1 MAVKV
6 GDLYARLGMDVSE
19 FQEGLQKAGQ
29 SLQDVA
35 DKMIKV
41 GASMTAAITAPLTG
55 IAAASLSQFS
65 SFEASM
71 NKVEALLRDFS
82 NNSPEYLK
90 NFKGEMDDLSKL
102 TIKLGQDTQY
112 SSQQVA
118 DAMTKLASS
127 GFSAVQIMQ
136 GLPGV
141 LSLAASGQLELASAA
156 EIAAAIMG
164 GFGLQ
169 ASEIGRVADILAKSA
184 SSSAT
189 TVEELGFAFKYVGPV
204 AKAAG
209 LTLNET
215 AAALQVLANA
225 GIRGEKAGTAIRN
238 MISDLLNP
246 SKEAAELM
254 QRLGVHVTDVSGKM
268 LPLADIIDQFKKAQ
282 IGVAD
287 AFTIWGQRASDVLP
301 LLAAGG
307 DKIRNLT
314 KELQNAEGAAKQ
326 MSDTMRRG
334 LGGAQE
340 EFFGSLETLGIA
352 IGKVLAPALEQ
363 LYRTGIQVLNW
374 VTDMVAAFGK
384 LPQPVQTTVMAIA
397 GLAAAVGPLLLAL
410 GGLVKALPLISEG
423 FALVTAAKGALV
435 SGFTSL
441 SGIIEN
447 VVFALRNNMVSALSG
462 AELAIVRVG
471 QAAILAGGAFVGWQ
485 LGSWLRDNIPAV
497 REFGN
502 ALGSAIDR
510 VTGLG
515 TAISYITGAQGNL
528 KRSNEDLAFSVQ
540 KLEAALRAKGV
551 AVSQGSMSLEE
562 YAGKLREMIATVS
575 TAPQAVQ
582 SAGQAIAELKRVTDS
597 VASISSK
604 ISIGLDAAGM
614 QKARA
619 ELEAYRDRIIEIQK
633 QVEEAAKAGKI
644 SRGDQVQIEKQLADA
659 MSQVKAQLA
668 LVGGEAQTTS
678 HSLGALAKNSDE
690 AKEAARRMKEAHHEA
705 AQSLKRLRDILDDL
719 PKDYASFKHM
729 EEQGFNASAAIR
741 QLQEYIRD
749 LSYAYSQSLN
759 PALAQHIT
767 TADLAIQKL
776 RELQRASQAEDME
789 RGWQRLSEYAQKAA
803 SDLRNLSAPPEL
815 ISSLT
820 VLGDRAKET
829 YGQIDDAYK
838 ALGITSQ
845 YVLANQATKTKEA
858 FDVITKAYEDGK
870 ATLLE
875 YKQAYLAMLES
886 QIAVKVNAGEDVSTM
901 VANAKAVKDEIEQMV
916 SVANI
921 GKKQMDD
928 LNVLGRQIS
937 TILSDMGRGLADAI
951 LSGRN
956 LGEVITNVFDQILRA
971 VLRFVLEGM
980 INGIIKWFKEADNQA
995 LLFGGNVLGIFGK
1008 IGDAIKGL
1016 FGGGGGAAAP
1026 SVPTPG
1032 TGGGGGGGGTS
1043 GAGGGVA
1050 GAGGFMAWTNLFT
1063 GIADAIFGG
1072 LQYFQG
1078 RRIEKDVGRIEVT
1091 TREIFSQLLAIQ
1103 DTLNKWLPGID
1114 PAGNYQ
1120 LDTIR
1125 TMTGMI
1131 HDELVTI
1138 KEQCY
1143 DIHPILQTL
1152 QEINT
1157 RLGSQAAQSKTAL
1170 PSETKMAMF
1179 GDSLTRVSET
1189 ALQASDGLEDVGKAA
1204 REASET
1210 STAAAATTAKAST
1223 SLADA
1228 MNRTATMHSETLTN
1242 VARSADSLSRSAGS
1256 ASTTLQYA
1264 SEAGE
1269 AATDSLYDLEDAAS
1283 SASASTVDYA
1293 RTQGGVASLTLKT
1306 IDTLNEGISKV
1317 AETMKQAGIRLLDDS
1332 SQFLNSPSYKQTPA
1346 PAPAFSSPG
1355 GITWTP
1361 IDKNFTINVN
1371 AETSDGKRIANTIV
1385 TTLRMHGVDL

>member
-19 FQEGLQKAGQ
+19 FQEGLQKAGH

-41 GASMTAAITAPLTG
+41 GASMTAAITAPLAG

-90 NFKGEMDDLSKL
+90 NFKGEMDELSKL
-102 TIKLGQDTQY
+102 TIKLGQETQY

-118 DAMTKLASS
+118 DAMAKLAAS
-127 GFSAVQIMQ
+127 GFSAMEIMQ

-141 LSLAASGQLELASAA
+141 LSLAAAGQLELASAA

-169 ASEIGRVADILAKSA
+169 ASDIGRVADILAKSA

-209 LTLNET
+209 LSLSET

-225 GIRGEKAGTAIRN
+225 GIRGEKAGTAVRN
-238 MISDLLNP
+238 MIADLLNP

-254 QRLGVHVTDVSGKM
+254 QRLGIQVTDVSGKM

-287 AFTIWGQRASDVLP
+287 AFTIWGQRASDVFP
-301 LLAAGG
+301 LIAAGG
-307 DKIRNLT
+307 DKIRDLT
-314 KELQNAEGAAKQ
+314 KELQNADGAAKQ

-352 IGKVLAPALEQ
+352 VGRVLAPAMEQ
-363 LYRTGIQVLNW
+363 LYRTGLQVLNW

-384 LPQPVQTTVMAIA
+384 LPQPVQTTVMAVA

-410 GGLVKALPLISEG
+410 GGLVKMLPLISEG
-423 FALVTAAKGALV
+423 FALVAAAKTALI

-441 SGIIEN
+441 SGAVGN
-447 VVFALRNNMVSALSG
+447 VVFALRNNMVGALSG
-462 AELAIVRVG
+462 AELAIARLG

-485 LGSWLRDNIPAV
+485 LGSWLRNNIPAV
-497 REFGN
+497 REFGD
-502 ALGSAIDR
+502 ALGAAIDK

-515 TAISYITGAQGNL
+515 TAISYISGAQGNL
-528 KRSNEDLAFSVQ
+528 KRANEDLAFSVQ

-551 AVSQGSMSLEE
+551 SVSQGSLSLEE
-562 YAGKLREMIATVS
+562 YATKLRSMVATIN

-582 SAGQAIAELKRVTDS
+582 SAGQAIADLKRITDS
-597 VASISSK
+597 VASIGSK
-604 ISIGLDAAGM
+604 ISIGLDSAGM

-644 SRGDQVQIEKQLADA
+644 SRGEQVQIEKQLAEA
-659 MSQVKAQLA
+659 MSQVKSQLA

-678 HSLGALAKNSDE
+678 RSLGAVAKNSEE
-690 AKEAARRMKEAHHEA
+690 AKEAAQRMKQAHHEA

-719 PKDYASFKHM
+719 PKDYASFKRM

-759 PALAQHIT
+759 PALTQHIT
-767 TADLAIQKL
+767 TADLAVQKL
-776 RELQRASQAEDME
+776 RELQRAAQAEEME
-789 RGWQRLSEYAQKAA
+789 RGWRRLSEYAQKAA
-803 SDLRNLSAPPEL
+803 SDLKNLSAPPEL
-815 ISSLT
+815 LSSLT
-820 VLGDRAKET
+820 ILGERAKET
-829 YGQIDDAYK
+829 YGKIDEAYK
-838 ALGITSQ
+838 TLGITSQ
-845 YVLANQATKTKEA
+845 YVLTDQATKTKEA
-858 FDVITKAYEDGK
+858 FDVITKAYQDGK

-875 YKQAYLAMLES
+875 YKRAYLAMLES
-886 QIAVKVNAGEDVSTM
+886 QIAVKLNAGEDVSAM
-901 VANAKAVKDEIEQMV
+901 VANAKAVKEEIEKMV
-916 SVANI
+916 SVANT

-928 LNVLGRQIS
+928 LAVLGRQIS
-937 TILSDMGRGLADAI
+937 TILSDMGKGLADAI

-956 LGEVITNVFDQILRA
+956 LGEVMTNVFDQILRA

-980 INGIIKWFKEADNQA
+980 INGVIKWFKEADNQA
-995 LLFGGNVLGIFGK
+995 LLFGNNVLGIFGK
-1008 IGDAIKGL
+1008 IGDALKGL
-1016 FGGGGGAAAP
+1016 FGGGGGAATP

-1032 TGGGGGGGGTS
+1032 TGGGGSGGAK
-1043 GAGGGVA
+1043 GAGGGM
-1050 GAGGFMAWTNLFT
+1050 AGGFMAWTNLFT
-1063 GIADAIFGG
+1063 GIVDAIFGG

-1103 DTLNKWLPGID
+1103 DTLNKWLPGVD

-1125 TMTGMI
+1125 VMTGMI

-1143 DIHPILQTL
+1143 NIHPILQTL

-1157 RLGSQAAQSKTAL
+1157 RIGGLSAQSKSAV
-1170 PSETKMAMF
+1170 PSEQKMAMF
-1179 GDSLTRVSET
+1179 EDSLTRVSET
-1189 ALQASDGLEDVGKAA
+1189 ASEASDGLEDVGRKA
-1204 REASET
+1204 RNASET
-1210 STAAAATTAKAST
+1210 HMAATTTTAKAST

-1228 MNRTATMHSETLTN
+1228 MRRTATMQGEALTD
-1242 VARSADSLSRSAGS
+1242 VARSADSLSRSTGS
-1256 ASTTLQYA
+1256 ASTAMQYA

-1269 AATDSLYDLEDAAS
+1269 AVADSFYDLEGAAR
-1283 SASASTVDYA
+1283 SASVSTEDYA
-1293 RTQGGVASLTLKT
+1293 RVQGGITTLTLKT
-1306 IDTLNEGISKV
+1306 MDTLNEGISKV
-1317 AETMKQAGIRLLDDS
+1317 AEAVKQAGVRLLDDS
-1332 SQFLNSPSYKQTPA
+1332 TQFFNTQTYKQAPT

-1355 GITWTP
+1355 GITWIP

>member
-19 FQEGLQKAGQ
+19 FQEGLQKASQ

-41 GASMTAAITAPLTG
+41 GASMTAAITAPLAG
-55 IAAASLSQFS
+55 IAAASLSQFT

-90 NFKGEMDDLSKL
+90 NFKSELDELSKL
-102 TIKLGQDTQY
+102 TIKLGQETQY

-127 GFSAVQIMQ
+127 GFSAIEILQ

-141 LSLAASGQLELASAA
+141 LSLAASGQLELADAA

-164 GFGLQ
+164 GFQLQ
-169 ASEIGRVADILAKSA
+169 ASEIGRVADILARSA

-209 LTLNET
+209 LSLSET
-215 AAALQVLANA
+215 AAALEILANA
-225 GIRGEKAGTAIRN
+225 GIRGEKAGTAVRN
-238 MISDLLNP
+238 MIADLLNP

-254 QRLGVHVTDVSGKM
+254 QRLGIHITDVSGKI

-301 LLAAGG
+301 LIAAGG
-307 DKIRNLT
+307 DTIRDLT

-334 LGGAQE
+334 LGGARE

-352 IGKVLAPALEQ
+352 VGKVLAPAIEQ
-363 LYRTGIQVLNW
+363 LYKSGIQLLNW
-374 VTDMVAAFGK
+374 TTDMVTAFGK
-384 LPQPVQTTVMAIA
+384 LPQPVQNTVLAITA
-397 GLAAAVGPLLLAL
+397 LTAAVGPLLLAL
-410 GGLVKALPLISEG
+410 GGLAKALPLISEG
-423 FALVTAAKGALV
+423 FALVTAAKAALI
-435 SGFTSL
+435 SGFASL
-441 SGIIEN
+441 SGVVGN
-447 VVFALRNNMVSALSG
+447 VVFALRNNMVGALNG
-462 AELAIVRVG
+462 AELAIARLG
-471 QAAILAGGAFVGWQ
+471 QAAILAGGAFAGWQ
-485 LGSWLRDNIPAV
+485 LGSWLRNNIPAI
-497 REFGN
+497 REFGD
-502 ALGSAIDR
+502 ALGSAIDK

-515 TAISYITGAQGNL
+515 TAISYISGAQGNL
-528 KRSNEDLAFSVQ
+528 KRANEDLAFSVQ

-551 AVSQGSMSLEE
+551 AVSQGSLSLEE
-562 YAGKLREMIATVS
+562 YASKLRAMIATVNA
-575 TAPQAVQ
+575 APQAVQ
-582 SAGQAIAELKRVTDS
+582 NAGQAIAELKRVTDS

-619 ELEAYRDRIIEIQK
+619 QLEAYRDRIIEIQK
-633 QVEEAAKAGKI
+633 QVEEAARAGKI
-644 SRGDQVQIEKQLADA
+644 SRGEQVQIERQLAEA
-659 MSQVKAQLA
+659 MSQVKSQLA
-668 LVGGEAQTTS
+668 LVGGEAQATS
-678 HSLGALAKNSDE
+678 RSLGAVAKNSEE
-690 AKEAARRMKEAHHEA
+690 AQEAARRMKEAHQEA
-705 AQSLKRLRDILDDL
+705 VQSLKRLRDILDDL
-719 PKDYASFKHM
+719 PKDYASFKRM
-729 EEQGFNASAAIR
+729 EEQGFSASAAIR
-741 QLQEYIRD
+741 QLQDYIRD
-749 LSYAYSQSLN
+749 LSFAYSQSLN
-759 PALAQHIT
+759 PALTQHIT

-776 RELQRASQAEDME
+776 RELQRAAQAEEME

-803 SDLRNLSAPPEL
+803 SDLRNLTAPPEL

-820 VLGDRAKET
+820 VLGERAAET
-829 YGQIDDAYK
+829 YGKIDEAYK

-845 YVLANQATKTKEA
+845 YVLADQAAKTKEA

-886 QIAVKVNAGEDVSTM
+886 QIAVKVNAGEDVSSM
-901 VANAKAVKDEIEQMV
+901 VANAKAVKDEIEKMV

-928 LNVLGRQIS
+928 LAVLGRQIS
-937 TILSDMGRGLADAI
+937 TIISDMGKGLADAI

-956 LGEVITNVFDQILRA
+956 LGEVMTNVFDQILRA

-980 INGIIKWFKEADNQA
+980 INGVIKWFKEADNQA
-995 LLFGGNVLGIFGK
+995 LLFGDKVLGVFGK
-1008 IGDAIKGL
+1008 IGDALKGL
-1016 FGGGGGAAAP
+1016 FGGGGGAATP

-1032 TGGGGGGGGTS
+1032 TGGGGGGGMT
-1043 GAGGGVA
+1043 GAGGGM
-1050 GAGGFMAWTNLFT
+1050 AGGFMAWTNLFT

-1103 DTLNKWLPGID
+1103 DTLNKWLPGVD
-1114 PAGNYQ
+1114 PASNYQ

-1125 TMTGMI
+1125 VMTGMI

-1157 RLGSQAAQSKTAL
+1157 RLGAQAAQPKNAVPSEQKTA
-1170 PSETKMAMF
+1170 MF
-1179 GDSLTRVSET
+1179 EDSLTHVSET
-1189 ALQASDGLEDVGKAA
+1189 ASEASDGLKDVGKTA

-1210 STAAAATTAKAST
+1210 STAAAATAAKAST
-1223 SLADA
+1223 SLADSMSRAAA
-1228 MNRTATMHSETLTN
+1228 MQSEALTD
-1242 VARSADSLSRSAGS
+1242 VARSAESLSRSAGS

-1269 AATDSLYDLEDAAS
+1269 TATDSLYDLEGAAR

-1317 AETMKQAGIRLLDDS
+1317 AETVKQAGIRLLEDS
-1332 SQFLNSPSYKQTPA
+1332 TQFLNSPAYKQAPA
-1346 PAPAFSSPG
+1346 SAPAFSSPG
-1355 GITWTP
+1355 GITLVP
-1361 IDKNFTINVN
+1361 IDRNFTINVN
-1371 AETSDGKRIANTIV
+1371 AETSDGKRIANSIV

>member
-6 GDLYARLGMDVSE
+6 GDLYARLGMDTSDFE
-19 FQEGLQKAGQ
+19 QGLKSTSR
-29 SLQDVA
+29 SLESLSDSFVR
-35 DKMIKV
+35 V
-41 GASMTAAITAPLTG
+41 GAAMSAAISLP
-55 IAAASLSQFS
+55 IAGALGASAKTFS
-65 SFEASM
+65 DFEASM
-71 NKVEALLRDFS
+71 NKVEALLRDFG
-82 NNSPEYLK
+82 NTSPEYLK
-90 NFKGEMDDLSKL
+90 QFKTEMDDLTKL
-102 TIKLGQDTQY
+102 TIELGQKTQY

-118 DAMTKLASS
+118 DAMTKMASA
-127 GFSAVQIMQ
+127 GFSAQQIMA

-141 LSLAASGQLELASAA
+141 LSLAASGQLALADAA

-169 ASEIGRVADILAKSA
+169 ASEMGRVADILAKAA
-184 SSSAT
+184 SSSAS
-189 TVEELGFAFKYVGPV
+189 TVEDLGFAFKYVGPV

-209 LTLNET
+209 LSLSET
-215 AAALQVLANA
+215 AAALEILANA

-238 MISDLLNP
+238 MISDLVNP
-246 SKEAAELM
+246 SNEAAKLMAELGI
-254 QRLGVHVTDVSGKM
+254 RITDVSGKL
-268 LPLADIIDQFKKAQ
+268 LPLADIIDQFKKAN
-282 IGVAD
+282 IGVAE

-307 DKIRNLT
+307 DKIRSLT
-314 KELQNAEGAAKQ
+314 QDLQGAEGAAKR
-326 MSDTMRRG
+326 MADTMRRG
-334 LGGAQE
+334 VGGAWE
-340 EFFGSLETLGIA
+340 EFTGSLETLGIA
-352 IGKVLAPALEQ
+352 IGKLLAPAIEAL
-363 LYRTGIQVLNW
+363 LRHGIDLLNW
-374 VTDMVAAFGK
+374 VTDMATAFGR
-384 LPQPVQTTVMAIA
+384 LPQPVQVAA
-397 GLAAAVGPLLLAL
+397 GALVALVTATGPVLLAL
-410 GGLVKALPLISEG
+410 GGIAKAIP
-423 FALVTAAKGALV
+423 LVTEGLGLLAAAKTAVIAGFSSLGSTLANVAFAMKNGLVPAL
-435 SGFTSL
+435 T
-441 SGIIEN
+441 
-447 VVFALRNNMVSALSG
+447 G
-462 AELAIVRVG
+462 AELAVARVA
-471 QAAILAGGAFVGWQ
+471 QAAALAGAAFVGWQ
-485 LGSWLRDNIPAV
+485 LGSWLRANIPAV
-497 REFGN
+497 REFGD
-502 ALGSAIDR
+502 AVGSAIDR

-515 TAISYITGAQGNL
+515 TAISYINGSQAKL
-528 KRSNEDLAFSVQ
+528 KQANEDLAFSVQ

-562 YAGKLREMIATVS
+562 YANKLRGMIATVN

-582 SAGQAIAELKRVTDS
+582 NAGQAIAELKRVTDS

-604 ISIGLDAAGM
+604 VSIGLDSAGM

-644 SRGDQVQIEKQLADA
+644 SRGEQVQIEKQLAEA
-659 MSQVKAQLA
+659 MSQVKSQLA

-678 HSLGALAKNSDE
+678 RSLGAVAKNSEE
-690 AKEAARRMKEAHHEA
+690 AEEAARRMKEAHQEA

-719 PKDYASFKHM
+719 PKDYASFKRM

-759 PALAQHIT
+759 PALTQHIT

-776 RELQRASQAEDME
+776 RELQRAAQAEEME

-803 SDLRNLSAPPEL
+803 SDLRNLAAPPEL

-820 VLGDRAKET
+820 ILGERAKET
-829 YGQIDDAYK
+829 YGKIDEAYK
-838 ALGITSQ
+838 TLGITSQ
-845 YVLANQATKTKEA
+845 YVLADQAAKTKEA

-870 ATLLE
+870 VTLLE

-886 QIAVKVNAGEDVSTM
+886 QIAVKVNAGEDVSAM
-901 VANAKAVKDEIEQMV
+901 VANAKAVKDEIEKMV

-928 LNVLGRQIS
+928 LAVLGRQIS
-937 TILSDMGRGLADAI
+937 TIISDMGKGLADAI
-951 LSGRN
+951 LSGRS
-956 LGEVITNVFDQILRA
+956 LGEVMTNVFDQILRA

-980 INGIIKWFKEADNQA
+980 INGVIKWFKEADNQA

-1008 IGDAIKGL
+1008 IGEAIKGL

-1026 SVPTPG
+1026 SVPTLG
-1032 TGGGGGGGGTS
+1032 TGGGGGGGTK
-1043 GAGGGVA
+1043 GAGGGMA

-1103 DTLNKWLPGID
+1103 DTLNKWLPGVD

-1125 TMTGMI
+1125 VMTGMI

-1138 KEQCY
+1138 KEQGY

-1157 RLGSQAAQSKTAL
+1157 RLGAQAAQPRAAL
-1170 PSETKMAMF
+1170 PSETRMAMF
-1179 GDSLTRVSET
+1179 DEALGQT
-1189 ALQASDGLEDVGKAA
+1189 AKSAAEASDGLDDVATSA
-1204 REASET
+1204 RSAGDTQAQASR
-1210 STAAAATTAKAST
+1210 TAERATT
-1223 SLADA
+1223 SLADSMKNA
-1228 MNRTATMHSETLTN
+1228 AAYHTS
-1242 VARSADSLSRSAGS
+1242 
-1256 ASTTLQYA
+1256 YA
-1264 SEAGE
+1264 SDVGRSMEQVQRSSSQAG
-1269 AATDSLYDLEDAAS
+1269 AAMDYASDAAS
-1283 SASASTVDYA
+1283 AATTSLYELGDAAEGASASTAEYSRV
-1293 RTQGGVASLTLKT
+1293 QGGVASITLKT
-1306 IDTLNEGISKV
+1306 IDSLGEAVSRV
-1317 AETMKQAGIRLLDDS
+1317 ADSIQSAGIRLLND
-1332 SQFLNSPSYKQTPA
+1332 QFMGVQTYKEA
-1346 PAPAFSSPG
+1346 PATTPAFSSPG
-1355 GITWTP
+1355 GITWIP
-1361 IDKNFTINVN
+1361 IDRNFTINVN